1 MTEILEGMTI
11 VDFST
16 GWPGSIAT
24 MVLSDFGA
32 EVIKVEPPT
41 GDPYRAFPQSSLW
54 NRGKKS
60 LVLDMETEEG
70 LHTARSLIKKSD
82 VLVESFS
89 PGEADSLGIGY
100 GEMSASR
107 ADLVYCSITAFG
119 PKGRYAKYK
128 P

>member
-82 VLVESFS
+82 VLVERIS

-100 GEMSASR
+100 G
-107 ADLVYCSITAFG
+107 
-119 PKGRYAKYK
+119 
-128 P
+128 